1 MAGTAAAHD
10 HDHVVS
16 GILCRIGSGFS
27 FATMGALLKLA
38 SEQGLN
44 APELVFY
51 RSLFSLPVVL
61 FWVLKRESLAALRPN
76 RPLAHVWRS
85 GLGLLSMG
93 LTFQALIL
101 LPLADATAINFTAPI
116 FATILSFLILRE
128 FVGVH
133 RWAAVF
139 VGFIGVLIVARPGG
153 SSLPLL
159 GVGIA
164 LAGALGQAGVTTTL
178 RHLQRSET
186 CRRHRLLVRDL
197 GRAGRRS
204 PDARLRAAP
213 WPGSDGPS
221 TRGGPGRRSGAV
233 AHDVIA
239 ARARVGRFPLR
250 LSSDRR
256 GHRLTDGCSSP
267 TFRART
273 RLPAPRSLPAVAS
286 TRRGAS
292 IAAGCGKRLPQSLPS
307 EQQGVYGLFTTIR

>member
-38 SEQGLN
+38 SMQGLN

-51 RSLFSLPVVL
+51 RSLFSLPIIL

-133 RWAAVF
+133 RWAAVL

-164 LAGALGQAGVTTTL
+164 LVGALGQAGVTTTL
-178 RHLQRSET
+178 RHLQRSENIAAIVFWFAIAGVLAGALLMPIFGHLHGLGAMALVVAGGLAGGVGQLLMT
-186 CRRHRLLVRDL
+186 SSLRAPVSVVSPFDYLQMIAATTYGWLLFSDIPSAHTLIGAALIAGSGLYTAWREHRR
-197 GRAGRRS
+197 
-204 PDARLRAAP
+204 RLRQSA
-213 WPGSDGPS
+213 
-221 TRGGPGRRSGAV
+221 TAV
-233 AHDVIA
+233 
-239 ARARVGRFPLR
+239 
-250 LSSDRR
+250 
-256 GHRLTDGCSSP
+256 
-267 TFRART
+267 
-273 RLPAPRSLPAVAS
+273 PAV
-286 TRRGAS
+286 
-292 IAAGCGKRLPQSLPS
+292 
-307 EQQGVYGLFTTIR
+307 